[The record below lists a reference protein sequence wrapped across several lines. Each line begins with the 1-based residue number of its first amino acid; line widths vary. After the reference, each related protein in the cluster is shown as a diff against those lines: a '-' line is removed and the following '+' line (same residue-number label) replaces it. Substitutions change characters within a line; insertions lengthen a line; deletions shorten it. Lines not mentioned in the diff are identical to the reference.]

1 MQRRTSNSGGIMV
14 VGQKI
19 ALCRQHAR
27 QVVTVHV
34 SATALTVELDGA
46 ITCTCPRTTTKPVRS
61 LKAQTTYAQKFPCF
75 LGHVST
81 IS

>member
-19 ALCRQHAR
+19 ALGRQHAR
-27 QVVTVHV
+27 QVITVHV

-46 ITCTCPRTTTKPVRS
+46 TTRTYPRTTELMDAVGSNVQPRHKLRLQS
-61 LKAQTTYAQKFPCF
+61 QQGADHAR
-75 LGHVST
+75 
-81 IS
+81 

>member
-19 ALCRQHAR
+19 TFGRQHTR

-34 SATALTVELDGA
+34 SATALTVELNGA
-46 ITCTCPRTTTKPVRS
+46 TTRTYPRTPPSRS
-61 LKAQTTYAQKFPCF
+61 AP
-75 LGHVST
+75 H
-81 IS
+81 

>member
-1 MQRRTSNSGGIMV
+1 VQRRTSNSGGIMV

-19 ALCRQHAR
+19 ALDRQHAR

-46 ITCTCPRTTTKPVRS
+46 TTRTYPGTTTKPVRS
-61 LKAQTTYAQKFPCF
+61 LKAPRLRTKVPMFPRPTM
-75 LGHVST
+75 S
-81 IS
+81 